1 MARKKPKTNQIL
13 NAAILEVVDN
23 QLLERNP
30 PETQQTYDR
39 LIKAGYSDKETRDLI
54 GSVVSSEV
62 FEVLNKR
69 EPYDHE
75 RFISALQ
82 RLPTLP
88 WEK

>member
-1 MARKKPKTNQIL
+1 MARRKLKGSKVL
-13 NAAILEVVDN
+13 NAAILEVVEN
-23 QLLERNP
+23 QLLEGNP

-54 GSVVSSEV
+54 GCVVSSEI
-62 FEVLNKR
+62 FEVLKKK
-69 EPYDHE
+69 EPYDRD
-75 RFISALQ
+75 RFISALK